1 MKFNTRRATIYK
13 KELDITDKAKMLLN
27 GAKKRSSEHNIDYD
41 LDVNW
46 VLNNLQ
52 SMKCQLTNIEL
63 TLNYNSDSKVKP
75 NSSSIHRLV
84 PELGYTKS
92 NCMIIA
98 NSVNMFLSN
107 HTITQILP
115 IAHAIVNNTET
126 ILLNYKLI

>member
-1 MKFNTRRATIYK
+1 MKINSRRATPYK

-27 GAKKRSSEHNIDYD
+27 GAKYRSSEHNIDYD

-52 SMKCQLTNIEL
+52 PMKCQLTDIQL

-75 NSSSIHRLV
+75 NSASIHRLI
-84 PELGYTKS
+84 PEYGYTKR

-107 HTITQILP
+107 HNVTQILP
-115 IAHAIVNNTET
+115 IAHAIVNNTEK